1 MEKMKMKLKSNV
13 TILKKI
19 AIKGK
24 LIKIWYKDI
33 HGINIRLYPANMLWH
48 KNNNIISYIYNDIYR
63 IV

>member
-1 MEKMKMKLKSNV
+1 MKLKSNV

-33 HGINIRLYPANMLWH
+33 YGIGSRLYPVDMIFR
-48 KNNNIISYIYNDIYR
+48 KDNNIISYIYNDIYR
-63 IV
+63 ITP